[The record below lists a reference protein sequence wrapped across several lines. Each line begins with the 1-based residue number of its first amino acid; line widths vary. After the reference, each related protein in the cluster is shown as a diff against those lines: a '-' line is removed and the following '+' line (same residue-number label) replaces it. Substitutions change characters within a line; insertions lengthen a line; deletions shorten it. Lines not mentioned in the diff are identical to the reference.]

1 MTLSLRFQQTSSF
14 KLILQNPCQ
23 IVLVMFVLMGT
34 ELQLVSHSFA
44 GLANKDTIDHTRFS
58 SFHLVQESQDIKE
71 IAANCSKHSKAFEG
85 LKQKTGLNGLPFIAL
100 NINFL
105 IKTSVGHTDSL
116 LSQVIPSSS
125 VT

>member
-1 MTLSLRFQQTSSF
+1 
-14 KLILQNPCQ
+14 
-23 IVLVMFVLMGT
+23 MFVLMGT

-58 SFHLVQESQDIKE
+58 SFHLVQE
-71 IAANCSKHSKAFEG
+71 SKHSKAFEG